1 MARPDR
7 LSVSLLLLKWNYI
20 KTVHFSF
27 CIKTEKKNWNI
38 KKNEIKLQHE
48 ICLFII
54 VKITLN
60 LN

>member
-27 CIKTEKKNWNI
+27 CIKTEKKKIETSKKMKSNYNI
-38 KKNEIKLQHE
+38 KFAYL
-48 ICLFII
+48 
-54 VKITLN
+54 
-60 LN
+60 